1 MSTKFPLWLL
11 GLFLILTAILTSQYF
26 QMGMMG
32 LTVFSLAYLTKG
44 MRRSKFKKIFNRKS
58 QV

>member
-11 GLFLILTAILTSQYF
+11 GLFLIFTATLTSQYF
-26 QMGMMG
+26 PMGMMA

-44 MRRSKFKKIFNRKS
+44 MRRSKLKKNL
-58 QV
+58 